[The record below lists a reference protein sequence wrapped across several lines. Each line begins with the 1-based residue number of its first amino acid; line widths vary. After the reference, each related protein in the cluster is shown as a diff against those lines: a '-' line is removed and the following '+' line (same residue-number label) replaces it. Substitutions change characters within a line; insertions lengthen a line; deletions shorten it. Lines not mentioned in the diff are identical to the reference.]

1 MADDTRTWTRQR
13 NADVR
18 AKRLAS
24 ASPSRPG
31 GVGDL
36 DHNDVVKG
44 AAGSLA
50 QSAGAVAGLAR
61 GGARLAQ
68 DAAGAVQFTE
78 NLLDPAYGW
87 LHGGQPAWLP
97 LAQSADDAVR
107 QGLSVARHPVQSIMA
122 GASRANATLNP
133 SATPAAPTATDEMRR
148 RFGIGMN
155 QGEVLFDIGAAAMA
169 PEAAMTRPAVFAED
183 QVAKRM
189 SQGMIEP
196 KARYLA
202 EPYEGMGH
210 HYIPRSVIEALNI
223 SKAFGD
229 SRFNVLK
236 PPGISRGD
244 FYELH
249 FRVDPDFKGARLADH
264 VGEHWSGEKLGLK
277 KDPFLVRVVRGAP
290 PALKRALT
298 KGALG
303 GVAGAADIAHRERR
317 P

>member
-1 MADDTRTWTRQR
+1 MADDTRTWIRQR

-61 GGARLAQ
+61 GGAHLAQ
-68 DAAGAVQFTE
+68 DAVGVVQFTE
-78 NLLDPAYGW
+78 NLFDPAYGW
-87 LHGGQPAWLP
+87 LHPGQPAWLP
-97 LAQSADDAVR
+97 LAQSANDAVR
-107 QGLSVARHPVQSIMA
+107 RGLSAAHHPVQSIMA
-122 GASRANATLNP
+122 GASRANAAFNP
-133 SATPAAPTATDEMRR
+133 SATPAAPTATGEMRR

-169 PEAAMTRPAVFAED
+169 PEAMADPFLSADA
-183 QVAKRM
+183 QVAKRVA
-189 SQGMIEP
+189 QGMDLRM
-196 KARYLA
+196 AQNLA
-202 EPYEGMGH
+202 QPYEGMGH
-210 HYIPRSVIEALNI
+210 HYIPRRGI
-223 SKAFGD
+223 FGLQLPKVLSD
-229 SRFNVLK
+229 SPFNVLK

-244 FYELH
+244 MYDLHYE
-249 FRVDPDFKGARLADH
+249 VDPKFHGARLADD
-264 VGEHWSGEKLGLK
+264 VGQHWSGKKLGLK
-277 KDPFLVRVVRGAP
+277 KDHPMVQVVRGAP
-290 PALKRALT
+290 TALKRT
-298 KGALG
+298 VSGAAG
-303 GVAGAADIAHRERR
+303 GVAGVANAAYRERR